1 VTADLP
7 VARTSEAYRSQ
18 AGDYDRRTSRFQH
31 WRELLVSRLPTRPGD
46 VVLDVG
52 CGTGLCMPLLQK
64 KVAPGGT
71 VVGIDESEQML
82 AIAAERAA
90 EHGWTNVRLVA
101 APVSEATIDV
111 TADAAI
117 FCAVHDVL
125 QSAAAL
131 DNVFERL
138 RAGAAVAAIGGKWP
152 GVWLWPLRPWVALLH
167 QPFVR
172 DFTGFDQPWRLL
184 NRYVPDLEIQDLA
197 AGSGY
202 LATGHARGPTL
213 GSIGHDRADRSA
225 DG

>member
-1 VTADLP
+1 MP

-18 AGDYDRRTSRFQH
+18 AGDYDRRTRRFQH
-31 WRELLVSRLPTRPGD
+31 WREMLVSRLPTQPGD

-52 CGTGLCMPLLQK
+52 CGTGLCMPLLQE

-71 VVGIDESEQML
+71 LVGIDESEQML
-82 AIAAERAA
+82 AVAAERAA
-90 EHGWTNVRLVA
+90 DHGWTNVRLFA

-131 DNVFERL
+131 DNVFEQL
-138 RAGAAVAAIGGKWP
+138 RAGAPVAAIGGKWP

-167 QPFVR
+167 RPFVR
-172 DFTGFDQPWRLL
+172 DFAGFDQPWRLL
-184 NRYVPDLEIQDLA
+184 NRYVPDLKIQELA

-202 LATGHARGPTL
+202 LATGHARGPKL
-213 GSIGHDRADRSA
+213 DSIGHDRAGRSA
-225 DG
+225 EG